1 MLSMNKSDLIKL
13 LAQERNISQKR
24 ADEVVNVL
32 FDELTSAIAT
42 GERVNI
48 RGLGSFM
55 TRDYDSYTGRNPKTG
70 ESITV
75 PPKKLPYFKVGK
87 EVKESVLG

>member
-1 MLSMNKSDLIKL
+1 MNKSDLIKL

>member
-1 MLSMNKSDLIKL
+1 MNKSDLIKL
-13 LAQERNISQKR
+13 LAQERNISHKQ

-32 FDELTSAIAT
+32 FDVLTSAMVT

-55 TRDYDSYTGRNPKTG
+55 TKDYDSYTGRNPKTG
-70 ESITV
+70 EPITV
-75 PPKKLPYFKVGK
+75 PCKRLPCFRVGK
-87 EVKESVLG
+87 EVRENVLS

>member
-1 MLSMNKSDLIKL
+1 MNKSDLIRL

-24 ADEVVNVL
+24 ADEIVNVL

-55 TRDYDSYTGRNPKTG
+55 IRDYDSYTGRNPKTG

-87 EVKESVLG
+87 EVKENVLR